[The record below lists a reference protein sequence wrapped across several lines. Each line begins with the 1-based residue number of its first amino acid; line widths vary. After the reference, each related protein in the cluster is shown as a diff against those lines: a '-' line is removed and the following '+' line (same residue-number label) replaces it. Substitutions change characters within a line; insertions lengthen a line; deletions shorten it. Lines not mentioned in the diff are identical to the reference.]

1 MTDDPQHEESV
12 SAPKTPRREE
22 PPQAAASLDE
32 KGEAL
37 AGVLQEVLQQYQ
49 SVMTI
54 AVNQPVVKVPLEHL
68 IKVAKLLKEDPR
80 LDFDYFRCLATVDY
94 LEFFELVY
102 PLYSTKLKHQALLK
116 TTSPYELSSAPSLIS
131 IWPAAEWHER
141 ESHDLFGVNFDGN
154 PNLQPLLLY
163 EGFEGYP
170 GRKSYP
176 FNDYE
181 DW

>member
-1 MTDDPQHEESV
+1 MTDDPQHEEPA
-12 SAPKTPRREE
+12 SAPNAPRRQER
-22 PPQAAASLDE
+22 PQAVASLDK

-37 AGVLQEVLQQYQ
+37 AGVLQEILQPYQ
-49 SVMTI
+49 PVMTI

-68 IKVAKLLKEDPR
+68 VKVAELLKEDPR

-116 TTSPYELSSAPSLIS
+116 TTTTYELSSAPSLIS

-141 ESHDLFGVNFDGN
+141 ESHDLFGVVFDGN
-154 PNLQPLLLY
+154 PNLQPLLIY

-170 GRKSYP
+170 GRKSFP
-176 FNDYE
+176 FHDYE